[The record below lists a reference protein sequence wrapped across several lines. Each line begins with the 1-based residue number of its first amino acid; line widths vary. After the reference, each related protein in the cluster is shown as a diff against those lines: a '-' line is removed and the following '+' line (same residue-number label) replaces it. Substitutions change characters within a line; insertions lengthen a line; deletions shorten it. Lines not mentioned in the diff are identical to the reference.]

1 MRLATALA
9 LFLALSGAADAAT
22 LKVALD
28 RSTRISLA
36 RPARDIVVTNP
47 KVADVTLIDARN
59 IVVLG
64 KGYGTTSLLVV
75 DAAGRTIADHQIVVS
90 SPDTGAVSF
99 YRGSKVQSFA
109 CEARCEPT
117 SEPPTSDVAPAP
129 ASSTP

>member
-9 LFLALSGAADAAT
+9 FFLALSSAADAAT

-28 RSTRISLA
+28 KSARISLA
-36 RPARDIVVTNP
+36 RPARDIVVANP

-75 DAAGRTIADHQIVVS
+75 DAAGRTIADHEIVVS

-117 SEPPTSDVAPAP
+117 SDAPASDAAPAP